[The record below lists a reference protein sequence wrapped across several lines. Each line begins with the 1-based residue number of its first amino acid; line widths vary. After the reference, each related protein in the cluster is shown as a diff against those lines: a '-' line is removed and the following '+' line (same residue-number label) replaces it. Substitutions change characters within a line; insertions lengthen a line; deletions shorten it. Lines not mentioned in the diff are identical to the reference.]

1 MLSGSDLCV
10 HACLVDQGG
19 SDVGLPNK
27 DRGFPC
33 MRDIGCRVQGA
44 GARSHGG
51 MRAGANPF
59 DLFVVLAL
67 SIMVA
72 SGRGANPRHLR

>member
-27 DRGFPC
+27 ERGFPY
-33 MRDIGCRVQGA
+33 MRDIGCRAQRA
-44 GARSHGG
+44 SARSHGG
-51 MRAGANPF
+51 LRAGPDPL
-59 DLFVVLAL
+59 DLLVMMTL
-67 SIMVA
+67 SIMTPPP
-72 SGRGANPRHLR
+72 GG